1 MMEPWRILVERR
13 LKDIGKVILIGSG
26 KGGVGKSIIAAATAA
41 ALGEKGYRVGVF
53 DLDIHGPSIP
63 RLFGIKSEE
72 VKLKGSK
79 EGLLP
84 VEAGPV
90 KIMSVEF
97 LVGSNPI
104 PLRGN
109 AKTEV
114 IEDLMSN
121 THWGSLDYLVV
132 DLPPGTGD
140 EVLLPLRVYRR
151 HRHGFLVV
159 ATPSVLSIH
168 VVRRLITLLLDEK
181 VAIEGLVEN
190 MSTLPTGEKHPGSEM
205 LESLAREY
213 GIPIV
218 AEIPY
223 DPSLETVLLEGKSI
237 REAAAFWSSV
247 EKLAEALSGTLEAR

>member
-1 MMEPWRILVERR
+1 MEPWRILAEKR
-13 LKDIGKVILIGSG
+13 LKGIGKVILVGSG
-26 KGGVGKSIIAAATAA
+26 KGGVGKSLIAAATAA

-63 RLFGIKSEE
+63 RLFGIEGDR
-72 VKLKGSK
+72 VKLRGSK

-90 KIMSVEF
+90 RVMSVEF
-97 LVGSNPI
+97 LVGSNPV

-114 IEDLMSN
+114 IEDLISN
-121 THWGSLDYLVV
+121 THWGELDYLVV

-140 EVLLPLRVYRR
+140 EVLLPLRVYKG

-159 ATPSVLSIH
+159 ATPSILSIH
-168 VVRRLITLLLDEK
+168 VVRRLITLLLDER
-181 VAIEGLVEN
+181 VAIEGVVEN
-190 MSTLPTGEKHPGSEM
+190 MSTLPTGERHPGSDM
-205 LESLAREY
+205 LKALAREY
-213 GIPIV
+213 GVPVI

-223 DPSLETVLLEGKSI
+223 DPSLETVLLRGGSL
-237 REAAAFWSSV
+237 REAEAFWSSV
-247 EKLAEALSGTLEAR
+247 ARLAEALSGSGAAH